1 MSSFFWLLLLL
12 HFSLP
17 FATFSLWAYAWSVA
31 RWWVL
36 IISALEEMS
45 EEYLSLGTGECLP
58 FYCSAHQGASPEQ
71 CKIHLVPPVSLEF
84 IFWELHETFH
94 ILVVARLN
102 LNFELVIRV
111 ESFCNEPL
119 NTCWGE
125 GLDHCPKIL
134 NTTEITVLCNWDLKH
149 YPETWSSFEE
159 YLPQVLPTCDAPVP

>member
-1 MSSFFWLLLLL
+1 
-12 HFSLP
+12 
-17 FATFSLWAYAWSVA
+17 
-31 RWWVL
+31 VL

-119 NTCWGE
+119 NTC
-125 GLDHCPKIL
+125 
-134 NTTEITVLCNWDLKH
+134 
-149 YPETWSSFEE
+149 
-159 YLPQVLPTCDAPVP
+159 

>member
-58 FYCSAHQGASPEQ
+58 FYCSAHQGASPED

-84 IFWELHETFH
+84 IFWELQETFH
-94 ILVVARLN
+94 IFIVARLN
-102 LNFELVIRV
+102 LNFELVIRA
-111 ESFCNEPL
+111 ESL
-119 NTCWGE
+119 NTCWEE
-125 GLDHCPKIL
+125 GLDHCPKRL
-134 NTTEITVLCNWDLKH
+134 NTSEITMLCNWDLKH

-159 YLPQVLPTCDAPVP
+159 YLPQVLPTCNAPIP